1 MYDLSGMWEMQ
12 RVGETEWLPAEVPG
26 TMYKDLLYQKRMEDP
41 FFGENEPAA
50 RELSAYDYRYRRTF
64 KASGRMLQNQRNV
77 LVCEGIDTL
86 AELWLNGNKIGECAN
101 MHRTYRFDLTGL
113 LQEGENS
120 IEFLFHSPL
129 AYARKQNERR
139 PIWGVDTT
147 IPGYQYLRKAHCMFG
162 WDWGPQLPD
171 LGIWRDIYIEE
182 INGGRI
188 DHVYVRQELTKEAC
202 GLTLQVQNELTED
215 TEDLRLRCRI
225 LDPEGR
231 EIYAQ
236 EEPCKE
242 QNTFRT
248 QIRAPRLWWPNG
260 YGEQPLYQ
268 AELFLEKGTETVSI
282 QRITIGIREF
292 TVVRRKDFY
301 GESFSYCINGREIF
315 ARGANYIPEDSI
327 FGRRSRERTERLL
340 SDCVRAGYNCIR
352 VWGGGN
358 YPDDWFFDACDRL
371 GLLVWQDFMFAC
383 AVYDLTDAF
392 EENLRAEFV
401 DNIRRLRNHPSL
413 GLWCGN
419 NEMESAWDGWGLPEN
434 EKLRQDYLYL
444 YERMIPDLL
453 AVEDPDRFYWPS
465 SPSSGGGFEE
475 PSSEHRGDA
484 HYWDVWHGR
493 KPFEEVE
500 DKYFRFFSE
509 YGFVSLP
516 ARSTLNT
523 VIAPDQFN
531 IVSPQM
537 EMHQKCD
544 LGNLTMMHYLLR
556 YYLAPRDF
564 DTLIYTTQCLQG
576 DYLEMAIRHL
586 RSHRERCAGST
597 YWQVNDTYPTMS
609 WATIDYYGRWKG
621 AHYIVKRSY
630 QPFIAYAEPDKAT
643 GEMVV
648 YASGEA
654 KEERE
659 VTVFAD
665 LVDQKEGML
674 LSRKAALI
682 LPALSSREAL
692 RLTLPKGEPFADR
705 ERYVHYGI
713 VVDGVLED
721 EGNRLLAPPKRFAFR
736 DPKITVTA
744 VKEKGVPVL
753 KLHAEAFARRIAL
766 DFGEADVLL
775 EDNFFDLQPGQH
787 KTIRIEEIR
796 SPQGTAPEELMEGLK
811 IFSNYD
817 LNEIAKV

>member
-1 MYDLSGMWEMQ
+1 MYDLNGMWEMQ
-12 RVGETEWLPAEVPG
+12 RAGEEEWFPAAVPG
-26 TMYKDLLYQKRMEDP
+26 TMYKDLLDQKRMEDP

-50 RELSAYDYRYRRTF
+50 RELSACDYRYRRTF
-64 KASGRMLQNQRNV
+64 KISGQMLQNHRNV

-86 AELWLNGNKIGECAN
+86 AELWLNGEKIGECAN
-101 MHRTYRFDLTGL
+101 MHRTYRFDVTGL

-129 AYARKQNERR
+129 AFARKQNERK

-147 IPGYQYLRKAHCMFG
+147 VPGYQYLRKAHCMFG

-182 INGGRI
+182 IKGGRI
-188 DHVYVRQELTKEAC
+188 DHAYVRQELTKEAC
-202 GLTLQVQNELTED
+202 RLTLQVQNEVLEGAG
-215 TEDLRLRCRI
+215 ELQLKCRI

-236 EEPCKE
+236 AEPCKGR
-242 QNTFRT
+242 NTFSAE
-248 QIRAPRLWWPNG
+248 IREPKLWWPNG

-268 AELFLEKGTETVSI
+268 AELSLEMGTETVSTKK
-282 QRITIGIREF
+282 ITVGIREF

-301 GESFSYCINGREIF
+301 GESFSYCINGNEIF
-315 ARGANYIPEDSI
+315 ARGANYIPEDGI
-327 FGRRSRERTERLL
+327 FGRRSRERTEKLL
-340 SDCVRAGYNCIR
+340 SDCIKAGYNCIR

-371 GLLVWQDFMFAC
+371 GLLVWEDFMFAC

-537 EMHQKCD
+537 EMHQKCSI
-544 LGNLTMMHYLLR
+544 GNLTMMHYLLR
-556 YYLAPRDF
+556 YYLNPTDF
-564 DTLIYTTQCLQG
+564 NMLIYTTQCLQG

-654 KEERE
+654 KKERE

-674 LSRKAALI
+674 LSRKTTLI
-682 LPALSSREAL
+682 LPALSSREAI
-692 RLTLPKGEPFADR
+692 RLTLPKGELFADR

-736 DPKITVTA
+736 DPKITVTDG
-744 VKEKGVPVL
+744 EENGRSVL
-753 KLHAEAFARRIAL
+753 KLHAEAFARRICL
-766 DFGEADVLL
+766 DFGEADVIL

-787 KTIRIEEIR
+787 KTIGIEEIR
-796 SPQGTAPEELMEGLK
+796 SPQGASVKELMEELK
-811 IFSNYD
+811 VYSNFD
-817 LNEIAKV
+817 LAR

>member
-86 AELWLNGNKIGECAN
+86 AELWLNGDKIGECAN

-215 TEDLRLRCRI
+215 TEDLQLRCRI

-327 FGRRSRERTERLL
+327 FGRRNRERTERLL

-419 NEMESAWDGWGLPEN
+419 NEMESAWDGWRLPEN

-674 LSRKAALI
+674 LSRKATLI

-753 KLHAEAFARRIAL
+753 ELHAEAFARRIAL

-796 SPQGTAPEELMEGLK
+796 SPQGTAPEELMEGLR